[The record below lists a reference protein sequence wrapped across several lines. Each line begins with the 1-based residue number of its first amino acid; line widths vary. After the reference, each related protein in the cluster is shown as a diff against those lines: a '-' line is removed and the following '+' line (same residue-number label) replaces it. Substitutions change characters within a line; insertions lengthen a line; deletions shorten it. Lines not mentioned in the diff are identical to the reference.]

1 MPECV
6 LDASAFIALVNQEP
20 GAEKV
25 KPLLPQAVIGAVN
38 YCETIQRLRRGGMPE
53 EEVRLVLAPLVP
65 TPVPFDEGLAYLAA
79 SVYDRT
85 RAFGLSFGDC
95 ACLGLALSRN
105 MPAVTA
111 EREWDKVDVGVKIIR
126 IR

>member
-1 MPECV
+1 MPEYV
-6 LDASAFIALVNQEP
+6 LDASALLALVNQER

-25 KPLLPQAVIGAVN
+25 TPLLARAVISAVN
-38 YCETIQRLRRGGMPE
+38 FCETIQRLRRGGMPE

-65 TPVPFDEGLAYLAA
+65 PPVPFDEGLAYLAA
-79 SVYDRT
+79 SVCERT
-85 RAFGLSFGDC
+85 RALGLSFGDC

-105 MPAVTA
+105 VPAVTA